1 MRLRQLAHG
10 QSLLFVAPPEV
21 HRDIVKITGHVRL
34 DGYSVVRWALAQ
46 SLAHIKR
53 AEPLRIMQGLS
64 YHRRQKAAEQ
74 YFASDP
80 EEGEIIEDSATSM
93 FVENEEQSL
102 HDLYAP
108 LSMKAYNGRS
118 LVDISAKDMDPEV
131 QALIRRWNEI
141 DPNTTDGANVQ
152 EEHEREVAHEVEQET
167 EIQRPPAAKAL
178 KESVDE
184 NLPAFVKTGS
194 LAALQHF
201 QLADSAIVRKSSAA
215 KLLGKKKIWRALHVS
230 KGFSSTVEHP
240 ASGYYDDY
248 FRPVNWVLTSK
259 REEPAS
265 TLLIISQYEVNQLLN
280 AINAPSSAVILHSYE
295 PRVTR
300 AMSSVDS
307 MTTTPLS
314 QATQNWLKLHPS
326 LRRQLHLFAGQ
337 LYINTYEEYKALR
350 KESASVM
357 VALPFLKE
365 WIGIRRRGQNYL
377 QTHIGRMVNG
387 WNLQEGDFQ

>member
-21 HRDIVKITGHVRL
+21 HRDIVKVTGHDKL
-34 DGYSVVRWALAQ
+34 NGYSVVRWALAQ
-46 SLAHIKR
+46 SLLHIER
-53 AEPLRIMQGLS
+53 SEPLRIMQGLS
-64 YHRRQKAAEQ
+64 YHRRQKASEQ

-80 EEGEIIEDSATSM
+80 EEGEIIEDSATRA

-102 HDLYAP
+102 YDLYAP
-108 LSMKAYNGRS
+108 PSMKPHSEGS
-118 LVDISAKDMDPEV
+118 LLDICAKDNDPEV
-131 QALIRRWNEI
+131 QILMRRWNKI

-152 EEHEREVAHEVEQET
+152 EEHEREVAHEVEQES

-184 NLPAFVKTGS
+184 NLPAFIRTGS
-194 LAALQHF
+194 SAALQLF
-201 QLADSAIVRKSSAA
+201 QFADTAIVRKSSAA
-215 KLLGKKKIWRALHVS
+215 KLIGTGTIWPALRVS
-230 KGFSSTVEHP
+230 KGFSSTVKRP
-240 ASGYYDDY
+240 VSGYYDDY
-248 FRPVNWVLTSK
+248 FRPVNWVLASK
-259 REEPAS
+259 IEAPAS
-265 TLLIISQYEVNQLLN
+265 TLLIVSQYEVNQLLN
-280 AINAPSSAVILHSYE
+280 AINDLSSAVILHSYE
-295 PRVTR
+295 PRVSR

-307 MTTTPLS
+307 TATTPIS
-314 QATQNWLKLHPS
+314 QATQNWLTLHPS

-350 KESASVM
+350 RESSSVM
-357 VALPFLKE
+357 VALPFLRE

-377 QTHIGRMVNG
+377 QTHIERMVNG